1 MFAVWRSNLLGSST
15 AKATSICRSICWG
28 PKAGFRAKGEL
39 GASDGIKPEEV
50 EWQTAAIEGKLDLLV
65 TLDFRMSST
74 CLFSDI
80 VLPTATWY
88 EKDDM
93 NTFGYAS
100 VLFIRFLRR
109 SIRRRRSRSDWEIY
123 KGIAKAFSQ
132 VCVGHLGKETD
143 VVLQPLLHD
152 SPAELSQP
160 CEVLDWRKGECDL
173 ILGKTAPNIVAVK
186 RVSCYV

>member
-1 MFAVWRSNLLGSST
+1 LGST
-15 AKATSICRSICWG
+15 
-28 PKAGFRAKGEL
+28 
-39 GASDGIKPEEV
+39 DDVKPEEV

-93 NTFGYAS
+93 NTS
-100 VLFIRFLRR
+100 DMHPFIHPL
-109 SIRRRRSRSDWEIY
+109 SAAVDPAWESRSDWEIY
-123 KGIAKAFSQ
+123 KGIANVFSE
-132 VCVGHLGKETD
+132 VCVGHLGTETD
-143 VVLQPLLHD
+143 VVLQPLQHD

-160 CEVLDWRKGECDL
+160 FDIQDWRKGECDL
-173 ILGKTAPNIVAVK
+173 IPGKTAPNIAVVERNYRK
-186 RVSCYV
+186 LTNASPPSAR

>member
-1 MFAVWRSNLLGSST
+1 MACEQPDSGSNHPRNLFVWRSNLLGSS
-15 AKATSICRSICWG
+15 G
-28 PKAGFRAKGEL
+28 KGHEYMQKYLLGTESGIQGEEL

-93 NTFGYAS
+93 NTSDMHPFIHPLSAAVDPAWESAATGKSTRYCQSIFAS
-100 VLFIRFLRR
+100 VRGPSWQRNRR
-109 SIRRRRSRSDWEIY
+109 
-123 KGIAKAFSQ
+123 GI
-132 VCVGHLGKETD
+132 TT
-143 VVLQPLLHD
+143 
-152 SPAELSQP
+152 
-160 CEVLDWRKGECDL
+160 
-173 ILGKTAPNIVAVK
+173 TAA
-186 RVSCYV
+186 